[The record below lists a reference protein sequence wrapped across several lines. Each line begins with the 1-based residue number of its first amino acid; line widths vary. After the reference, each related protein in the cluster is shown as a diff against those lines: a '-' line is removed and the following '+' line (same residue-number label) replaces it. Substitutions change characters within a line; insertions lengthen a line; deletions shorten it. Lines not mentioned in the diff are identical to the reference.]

1 MAVQILKF
9 KIFFLLP
16 FFTAFLLPAAVP
28 AQQPEAATQVKKAPV
43 PKKEIHPDQLSLILS
58 RHLDYL
64 QKDPN
69 GAIADF
75 GQANL
80 RGVDFSGVDLQGAE
94 FIQADLSNSNLK
106 RTKLENANLSRV
118 NLKGANL
125 SEANLGHADLSWADL
140 TGADLSW
147 ANLSRAD
154 LSRANLTGANLNAAD
169 FSRTDLGRVNF
180 TGANLSG
187 AIFSRAKI
195 KRADLSQSLRPSEA
209 IWGDGVYYDA
219 NTKWPQGYPL
229 PRNLGTL
236 QGKISLLVEKYW
248 LAIVL
253 STLLALIVSVSFTVY
268 RMNLKIKEK
277 TKELERGKNTLK
289 DITGMVEFVEAVLK
303 VASLREEVAMSI
315 AQGRSARLFIIGS
328 FLMVLSVFAP
338 FGSAVIY
345 WQMEPLNDEVVTH
358 LVELK
363 NKTGMVPGKESVSFK
378 KDWRILFS
386 GLSFGFLFLAAARGI
401 LKQEARQSSTYFKT
415 AERVT
420 YYENLARALLI
431 NDRLHPDEAGKAE
444 RNRLIMRIIERLFA
458 SPQLNQEDTTAANDS
473 EIGDGTQLK
482 EVVEAVVSPYR
493 RASS

>member
-1 MAVQILKF
+1 M
-9 KIFFLLP
+9 
-16 FFTAFLLPAAVP
+16 LPAAVP
-28 AQQPEAATQVKKAPV
+28 AQQPEAATQVKKASV

-277 TKELERGKNTLK
+277 TKELEKGKSTLK